1 MDEATLIWE
10 ALSRKKDRVVP
21 RRRIVELARRIDL
34 NPESTI
40 RTLTRNDRIM
50 PTFKGHYYVKSPEE
64 ILHHASVP
72 LDVFAH
78 AAKAKG
84 IGSWYYGLYSAL
96 RLNGMTH
103 EHRRDEHVIA
113 TGLYRPKGV
122 VMADRRFLVL
132 KWKPEMTRFGL
143 ERRGPYRFSDPEK
156 TVLDFAY
163 WDHFRKAKGHGATN
177 EWREHLHKV
186 DRGRLESYLP
196 KYPAGV
202 RDAVEAES

>member
-1 MDEATLIWE
+1 MDDASLVWE

-21 RRRIVELARRIDL
+21 KQRIVELAHRIDL

-40 RTLTRNDRIM
+40 RTLTRNDRIT

-64 ILHHASVP
+64 ILHHASDP
-72 LDVFAH
+72 LEVFAH

-84 IGSWYYGLYSAL
+84 IGSWYFGLYSAL

-103 EHRRDEHVIA
+103 EHRVDEHVIA
-113 TGLYRPKGV
+113 TELYRPRGV
-122 VMADRRFLVL
+122 EMAGRRFVAL

-143 ERRGPYRFSDPEK
+143 TRRGPYRFSDPEK

-163 WDHFRKAKGHGATN
+163 WDHYRKAKGHSATQ
-177 EWREHLHKV
+177 EWREHLHAV
-186 DRGRLESYLP
+186 DHARLESYLP
-196 KYPAGV
+196 NYPASV
-202 RDAVEAES
+202 RRIVEAEL